1 MQRYGLYSL
10 LIVIA
15 TTMRE
20 GGLAGVRPSTGSVR
34 TALGPGQTAGAGPE
48 RPGQTGDR
56 RRHGTT
62 GLGAACVG
70 GVPHRARGT
79 GGSDRRAAGQ
89 GGPAAVLLV
98 RPLMG
103 AGAR

>member
-15 TTMRE
+15 TMMR
-20 GGLAGVRPSTGSVR
+20 GCVPARVRPSTGSGR
-34 TALGPGQTAGAGPE
+34 TGPTGPDQ
-48 RPGQTGDR
+48 RTYRDTG

-70 GVPHRARGT
+70 GVPHRARGA
-79 GGSDRRAAGQ
+79 GGSGRRTAGQ